1 MKNENIE
8 VGEVNPEL
16 FEIETI
22 MKSETYAV
30 ECVYK
35 IQAKDTTP
43 SWSTKTYTFVS
54 DKNHFE
60 GELVVVEDVNGYSL
74 VKVVNCYTS
83 YATKANG
90 YKSVVNLDEV
100 NNIAKAKLRKQEVAV
115 QIRTAIV
122 TQLENNAFDMLISQH
137 PNMAPLIEEYKKSGG
152 NYSELMPTLANM
164 KA

>member
-1 MKNENIE
+1 MDEFDVVE
-8 VGEVNPEL
+8 VVEPEGL
-16 FEIETI
+16 YT
-22 MKSETYAV
+22 V
-30 ECVYK
+30 ECYYK
-35 IQAKDTTP
+35 IQAKDTKAY
-43 SWSTKTYTFVS
+43 SFVS

-74 VKVVNCYTS
+74 VKVAKCFKS
-83 YATKANG
+83 YATRTSG
-90 YKSVVNLDEV
+90 YKSVVSLDEI
-100 NNIAKAKLRKQEVAV
+100 NATTRAEQRKLEVAS

-122 TQLENNAFDMLISQH
+122 TQLENNAFDMLVSKH